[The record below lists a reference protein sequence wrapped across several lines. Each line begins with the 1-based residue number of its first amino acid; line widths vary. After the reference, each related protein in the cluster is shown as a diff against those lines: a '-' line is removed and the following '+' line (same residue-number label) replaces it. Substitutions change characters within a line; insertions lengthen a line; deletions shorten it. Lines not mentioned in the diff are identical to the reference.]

1 MKKWTQGTLFLLLVS
16 SVLVAGC
23 SSRTGQAGGEAPK
36 TEPPAK
42 TEAAKPAPSTGGAK
56 SKLSVYSTVNDPPV
70 QTIYREIG
78 EAFKKKIQT

>member
-36 TEPPAK
+36 TEPQRK
-42 TEAAKPAPSTGGAK
+42 QKQLNRHQAPEG
-56 SKLSVYSTVNDPPV
+56 
-70 QTIYREIG
+70 QIQ
-78 EAFKKKIQT
+78 AFCIQHRK